1 MPDQTTRLPSIYDRL
16 GVRSI
21 INACGPS
28 TRLSGGV
35 MRPEVAQAMAEAA
48 QSCVDIAELQA
59 AAGRQ
64 IAAATGAEAGYVTAG
79 AAAGLMLGAA
89 ACVTGLDPAR
99 VNRLPDTAGMK
110 NECVIARSQRN
121 MYDHAVAQAGLRLVE
136 VGIPDRYAGA
146 GVRDAQA
153 WEYEAAITER
163 TALVLWV
170 ADAAAEPPLAEV
182 AKVAHAHGV
191 PVLVDAAAQLPPA
204 ENLRRFI
211 SEGADLVAYSG
222 GKAIG
227 GPQASG
233 ILAGRKDLIQAAALN
248 QLDHDIGF
256 AEWNPPPGLFDK
268 TLVKGLP
275 ASGIGRATKIGKE
288 QIVGLMTALRLFLD
302 EDPNAR
308 RAAWR
313 ARCDELMG
321 ALAGLPGCTA
331 RIADGAVPMV
341 ELAVDERARGCSAA
355 ELARRLQSGDPA
367 VAVSHRKLRQGILT
381 MGPTCLK
388 SGEPALVGTAV
399 RAALGRN

>member
-1 MPDQTTRLPSIYDRL
+1 MPDQRTGNPSIYDRL
-16 GVRSI
+16 GVRPI

-48 QSCVDIAELQA
+48 QSCVDIAALQA

-89 ACVTGLDPAR
+89 ACVTGLDPSR
-99 VNRLPDTAGMK
+99 VNRLPDTTGMK

-121 MYDHAVAQAGLRLVE
+121 MYDHAVAQAGLTFVE

-153 WEYEAAITER
+153 WEYDAATGER

-182 AKVAHAHGV
+182 AKAAHAKGV
-191 PVLVDAAAQLPPA
+191 PVLVDAAAQLPPV

-211 SEGADLVAYSG
+211 AEGADLVAFSG

-227 GPQASG
+227 
-233 ILAGRKDLIQAAALN
+233 
-248 QLDHDIGF
+248 
-256 AEWNPPPGLFDK
+256 
-268 TLVKGLP
+268 
-275 ASGIGRATKIGKE
+275 
-288 QIVGLMTALRLFLD
+288 
-302 EDPNAR
+302 
-308 RAAWR
+308 
-313 ARCDELMG
+313 
-321 ALAGLPGCTA
+321 
-331 RIADGAVPMV
+331 
-341 ELAVDERARGCSAA
+341 
-355 ELARRLQSGDPA
+355 
-367 VAVSHRKLRQGILT
+367 
-381 MGPTCLK
+381 
-388 SGEPALVGTAV
+388 
-399 RAALGRN
+399 